1 MERNPTKPKRY
12 VIYTRCSTD
21 EQAMGDFTTLDA
33 QTHHCKNMLEAF
45 GYQLAEFGKD
55 GVIRDDGYSAKD
67 LNRPGIK
74 SILEAIHQKKNTFD
88 GIIFF
93 RLDRLTRN
101 PRDLYAMIDL
111 FKDNNIDFASVR
123 ENLDSATAIGRVV
136 IGILGLLSAFERE
149 LTGER
154 VKASVLARA
163 RDGRRTG
170 GKTPIGY
177 KLIKDGPQLPNGKQ
191 PTRVVIDESMAPHI
205 RIVWEMAAQNRSL
218 SEIGQELIK
227 RKVNTVNK
235 NIWRR
240 QSISMILK
248 NPFYK
253 GYIDYNGEMH
263 RAKHKP
269 LVEEKVWDKANK
281 IMSAKTPGRRYW
293 KDKGGYEHLL
303 SGLLKCGSCGSHLV
317 GIHSAGRFKNKF
329 YYYECGRSRQALG
342 CSFKRV
348 SAPAFDKAVLDF
360 FKRASQDQEVI
371 IRAIGAAIRESQIK
385 VDKIDEILNEKR
397 IRLNTLRHEVDSLL
411 TLAMKNTINQGT
423 TFKNKMAEM
432 EGEIETLEGEIKTLE
447 DERKVAQLS
456 AQSGEYVFAN
466 VRFAMQHLDEVPAE
480 VQKNLLRALI
490 ENIVVHDD
498 KVEMNLFI
506 QPETAPE
513 AFLVP
518 PKDEAPTPTER
529 QDEGLSRQND
539 PSVAPKGTNSYWR
552 PLKGG
557 WRDLNP

>member
-1 MERNPTKPKRY
+1 MAQLEKKQEKIKRY

-21 EQAMGDFTTLDA
+21 EQAMGEFTTLDA
-33 QTHHCKNMLEAF
+33 QTHHCKNMMDAF

-74 SILEAIHQKKNTFD
+74 SILESIQQKKNTFD
-88 GIIFF
+88 GIVFF

-111 FKDNNIDFASVR
+111 FKEHNVDFASVR

-191 PTRVVIDESMAPHI
+191 PTRCVIDESMAPHI
-205 RIVWEMAAQNRSL
+205 KVVWEMAAQNRSL
-218 SEIGQELIK
+218 TEIGQELMK

-240 QSISMILK
+240 QSISMIIK

-263 RAKHKP
+263 RAKHAP
-269 LVEEKVWDKANK
+269 LVEEKMWDKANK
-281 IMSAKTPGRRYW
+281 IMKAKAPGRRYW

-303 SGLLKCGSCGSHLV
+303 AGLLKCGDCGSNLV
-317 GIHSAGRFKNKF
+317 GIHSAGREKNKF
-329 YYYECGRSRQALG
+329 YYYECGRSRQSLG
-342 CSFKRV
+342 CSYKRI
-348 SAPAFDKAVLDF
+348 SAPAFDKAMLDYF
-360 FKRASQDQEVI
+360 RRASQDQEI
-371 IRAIGAAIRESQIK
+371 IVQAIGTAIRESQTK
-385 VDKIDEILNEKR
+385 VDKLDEILNERR
-397 IRLNTLRHEVDSLL
+397 IRLNTLRHEVESLL
-411 TLAMKNTINQGT
+411 NLAMKNTITQGSA
-423 TFKNKMAEM
+423 FKNKMAEM
-432 EGEIETLEGEIKTLE
+432 ETEIERLKWRSSNSRTN
-447 DERKVAQLS
+447 
-456 AQSGEYVFAN
+456 AN
-466 VRFAMQHLDEVPAE
+466 W
-480 VQKNLLRALI
+480 
-490 ENIVVHDD
+490 
-498 KVEMNLFI
+498 
-506 QPETAPE
+506 
-513 AFLVP
+513 
-518 PKDEAPTPTER
+518 
-529 QDEGLSRQND
+529 
-539 PSVAPKGTNSYWR
+539 PS
-552 PLKGG
+552 
-557 WRDLNP
+557 

>member
-1 MERNPTKPKRY
+1 MTTLEKKPEKIKRY

-45 GYQLAEFGKD
+45 GYQLADFGKD
-55 GVIRDDGYSAKD
+55 GVVRDDGYSAKD

-74 SILEAIHQKKNTFD
+74 LILESINQKKNEFD

-111 FKDNNIDFASVR
+111 FKDNNVDFASVR

-177 KLIKDGPQLPNGKQ
+177 KLIKEGPPLPNGKQ

-218 SEIGQELIK
+218 TEIGQELIR
-227 RKVNTVNK
+227 RKVNTRNK
-235 NIWRR
+235 HVWRR
-240 QSISMILK
+240 QSISLILK

-253 GYIDYNGEMH
+253 GYINYNGEMN
-263 RAKHKP
+263 RAKHEA
-269 LVEEKVWDKANK
+269 LVEEKMWDKANK
-281 IMSAKTPGRRYW
+281 VMKAKAPGRRYW

-303 SGLLKCGSCGSHLV
+303 SGLLKCGNCGSNLV

-329 YYYECGRSRQALG
+329 YYYECSRSRQALG
-342 CSFKRV
+342 CSYKRI
-348 SAPAFDKAVLDF
+348 SAPAFDKAILDYF
-360 FKRASQDQEVI
+360 RRASQDQEI
-371 IRAIGAAIRESQIK
+371 IVKAIGNAIRESQIK
-385 VDKIDEILNEKR
+385 VDKVDELLNEKR
-397 IRLNTLRHEVDSLL
+397 IRLNTLRHEVETLL
-411 TLAMKNTINQGT
+411 NLAMKNTVSQGSA
-423 TFKNKMAEM
+423 FKNKMAGIET
-432 EGEIETLEGEIKTLE
+432 EIERLEVEIINLE
-447 DERKVAQLS
+447 EERRIAQLN
-456 AQSGEYVFAN
+456 AQSGEYVYAN
-466 VRFAMQHLDEVPAE
+466 VKVAMQCLDQAPPEI
-480 VQKNLLRALI
+480 QKNLFRALI
-490 ENIVVHDD
+490 ENIVVYEE
-498 KVEMNLFI
+498 KIEMNLCI
-506 QPETAPE
+506 QPETMPE
-513 AFLVP
+513 AFKIP
-518 PKDEAPTPTER
+518 QKDETPTPTN
-529 QDEGLSRQND
+529 QDEGLSRQKEPD
-539 PSVAPKGTNSYWR
+539 VASAASSSYWR
-552 PLKGG
+552 PLRGG
-557 WRDLNP
+557 